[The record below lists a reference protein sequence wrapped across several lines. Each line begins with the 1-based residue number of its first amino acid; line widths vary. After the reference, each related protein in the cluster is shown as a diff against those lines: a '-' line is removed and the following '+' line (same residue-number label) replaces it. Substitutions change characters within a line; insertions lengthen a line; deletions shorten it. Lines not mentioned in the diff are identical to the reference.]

1 MPEYIVRDFPHYTV
15 SVLLSTIR
23 QKSAHAYLGEVSG
36 AVLRSSFNHLFIS
49 NYTEP
54 DAATGQAMSQL
65 LMLMEDHRRG

>member
-1 MPEYIVRDFPHYTV
+1 MAEYIVRDFPHFTV
-15 SVLLSTIR
+15 SVLLSTLR
-23 QKSAHAYLGEVSG
+23 RRDREDLREVSG

-65 LMLMEDHRRG
+65 LVLLGDNRG